1 MNNDDLIQFN
11 PILAKAP
18 ADVEAA
24 DSNPNFDREILREL
38 VAAAIKTGMPPDKI
52 YAVIKTGRI
61 LTFENMKFLSNDE
74 IDEWQD
80 AAREYDEL
88 ANPNS
93 QGTGKSNAISRKFK
107 LEIEVT
113 VKDEEYAIEVARK
126 MYAEGSGASEPIDDT
141 SEEERFIS
149 PEEYIEDIE
158 AALIEL
164 VHINPLLEQAGI
176 EVTELSAGRIEA
188 KEIEK
193 ADEN

>member
-24 DSNPNFDREILREL
+24 DSNPNFNKEILREL

-113 VKDEEYAIEVARK
+113 VKDEEYAVEVARK

>member
-1 MNNDDLIQFN
+1 
-11 PILAKAP
+11 
-18 ADVEAA
+18 
-24 DSNPNFDREILREL
+24 
-38 VAAAIKTGMPPDKI
+38 
-52 YAVIKTGRI
+52 
-61 LTFENMKFLSNDE
+61 
-74 IDEWQD
+74 
-80 AAREYDEL
+80 
-88 ANPNS
+88 
-93 QGTGKSNAISRKFK
+93 
-107 LEIEVT
+107 
-113 VKDEEYAIEVARK
+113 

>member
-11 PILAKAP
+11 PILANTL

-24 DSNPNFDREILREL
+24 DSNPNFNKEILREL
-38 VAAAIKTGMPPDKI
+38 VAGAIKTGMPPDKI

-61 LTFENMKFLSNDE
+61 LTFENMTFLSNDE

-149 PEEYIEDIE
+149 PEEYIKDIE

>member
-24 DSNPNFDREILREL
+24 DSNPNFNKEILREL

-149 PEEYIEDIE
+149 PEEYIKDIE

>member
-11 PILAKAP
+11 PILAKAL

-24 DSNPNFDREILREL
+24 DSNPNFNKEILREL
-38 VAAAIKTGMPPDKI
+38 VAVAIKTGMPPDKI

>member
-11 PILAKAP
+11 PILAKAL
-18 ADVEAA
+18 ADVDAA
-24 DSNPNFDREILREL
+24 DSNPEFTKEILREL
-38 VAAAIKTGMPPDKI
+38 VAVAIKTGMPPDKI

-61 LTFENMKFLSNDE
+61 LTIDNMKFLSNDE
-74 IDEWQD
+74 INEWQD

-88 ANPNS
+88 ANPNTP
-93 QGTGKSNAISRKFK
+93 GAGENNAISRRFRV
-107 LEIEVT
+107 EIEVT
-113 VKDEEYAIEVARK
+113 VKDEKYAIEVARK
-126 MYAEGSGASEPIDDT
+126 IYAEGSGASERVDDT
-141 SEEERFIS
+141 SEEERFVP

-164 VHINPLLEQAGI
+164 VHTNPLLEQAGI
-176 EVTELSAGRIEA
+176 EVTELSAGRSEA

>member
-24 DSNPNFDREILREL
+24 DSNPNFNKEILREL

>member
-11 PILAKAP
+11 PILANTL

-24 DSNPNFDREILREL
+24 DSNPNFNKEILREL
-38 VAAAIKTGMPPDKI
+38 VAGAIKTGMPPDKI

-61 LTFENMKFLSNDE
+61 LTFENMTFLSNDE

-113 VKDEEYAIEVARK
+113 VKDEEYAVEVARK

-149 PEEYIEDIE
+149 PEEYIKDIE

>member
-11 PILAKAP
+11 PILAKAL

-24 DSNPNFDREILREL
+24 DSNSNFNKEILREL
-38 VAAAIKTGMPPDKI
+38 VAVAIKTGMPPDKI

>member
-11 PILAKAP
+11 PILANTL

-24 DSNPNFDREILREL
+24 DSNPNFNKEILREL
-38 VAAAIKTGMPPDKI
+38 VAGAIKTGMPPDKI

-61 LTFENMKFLSNDE
+61 LTFENMTFLSNDE

-113 VKDEEYAIEVARK
+113 VKDEEYAVEVARK

>member
-11 PILAKAP
+11 PILAKAL

-24 DSNPNFDREILREL
+24 DSNPNFTKEILREL
-38 VAAAIKTGMPPDKI
+38 VAVAIKTGMPPDKI

-126 MYAEGSGASEPIDDT
+126 MCAEGSGASEPIDDT
-141 SEEERFIS
+141 SEEERFIP
-149 PEEYIEDIE
+149 PEEYIEDQCCPIK
-158 AALIEL
+158 
-164 VHINPLLEQAGI
+164 
-176 EVTELSAGRIEA
+176 SRI
-188 KEIEK
+188 
-193 ADEN
+193 DSTGCRVRHL